1 MTVERLTSRQFT
13 EQDFG
18 FCQDLVRGRSPPHT
32 TGEGACIQSAFVWK
46 AIFVK
51 LDSKYFDSIR
61 VTRGRS
67 RAQPKDPQTSSPPC
81 QWRNCAKRGL
91 HRAPKG
97 RDCEGEYFYF
107 CREHV
112 TEYNKSYNYFA
123 GMKESDV
130 QDFQKGAATG
140 HRPTWS
146 MGVHGTDP
154 AARETLQQAADAGIA
169 QDPFEILKAIHGRGY
184 KNVNPAAAKRRM
196 VSKGAKKHLQALNLD
211 DNASPDEIKIQFKAL
226 VKLHHPDHNGGDRSS
241 EDRFREVLAAYNYL
255 KQAGLVR

>member
-1 MTVERLTSRQFT
+1 MSPPSRGRDDHARPHGPHACRNSFSTASSKGWNAFVSFSRIDFSTDIQPPGMTVERLTSRQFT

-18 FCQDLVRGRSPPHT
+18 FCQDLVRGRSPQHT
-32 TGEGACIQSAFVWK
+32 TSEDARIQSAFVWE

-123 GMKESDV
+123 GMKESEVTDY
-130 QDFQKGAATG
+130 QKAATTG

-146 MGVHGTDP
+146 MGVHGADSSAWETVKQ
-154 AARETLQQAADAGIA
+154 ARDAGA
-169 QDPFEILKAIHGRGY
+169 AHDPFELTERRSRPRLRKCEPCDRQAPRDFKGR
-184 KNVNPAAAKRRM
+184 AET
-196 VSKGAKKHLQALNLD
+196 S
-211 DNASPDEIKIQFKAL
+211 
-226 VKLHHPDHNGGDRSS
+226 
-241 EDRFREVLAAYNYL
+241 
-255 KQAGLVR
+255 AGSQS